1 MNKNQLDVMDILN
14 IMSFWIG
21 LRNLDENI
29 SQNDISDMINSA
41 IEDIH
46 KHLQE
51 QDERLERIEVLLYDK
66 NKEIS

>member
-1 MNKNQLDVMDILN
+1 MNKSQLDAMDILN

-41 IEDIH
+41 INDIH

-51 QDERLERIEVLLYDK
+51 QDERLKRIEVLLYDK
-66 NKEIS
+66 D